1 MKAVLCKAYGPPESM
16 VVEDLPDPVPGAG
29 EVLVR
34 VRAVGLNF
42 FDNLIIRNMY
52 QVKPAL
58 PFSPGAEYA
67 GTVAALGAGVTGFK
81 VGDRVMGNASHGA
94 ARTHLVVPASA
105 LAPIP
110 EGLSDAQAA
119 GMIITYGTT
128 IHALKD
134 RAQLKPGET
143 LAVLGAAGGVGLA
156 AVEIGKAMG
165 ATVIACASSDDKL
178 AFCRERGADLTINY
192 ATEDLKEKLRELTG
206 GKGVDV
212 IYDPVGD
219 KYAEPALR
227 SIAWEGRFL
236 VIGFA
241 GGEIP
246 KIPLNLTLLKGCDIR
261 GVFWGSFAQR
271 NPEANRRNL
280 MQVGQW
286 AADGKLSLHVHATF
300 PLEKFAEAIGE
311 LTSRR
316 ARGKVILEP

>member
-67 GTVAALGAGVTGFK
+67 GTVAALGAGVTGLK

-156 AVEIGKAMG
+156 AIEIGKAMG

-271 NPEANRRNL
+271 NPEANRQNL

-286 AADGKLSLHVHATF
+286 AAEGKLSLHVHATF

>member
-286 AADGKLSLHVHATF
+286 AAEGKLSLHVHATF